1 MFRFQPRQYHGFITS
16 LACAFALAACG
27 GGGGG
32 GSDSASNA
40 GPTTTTGSAPTG
52 STTTAATVN
61 AVTTG
66 PISGFG
72 SIIIN
77 GVRYDDSAAKVVLD
91 DDNNARSAD
100 LRLGM
105 MAQVESQK
113 EANAGTARAT
123 SIATRSYV
131 QGPISALAPGINQLT
146 VLGITVTATLTT
158 VFDNVANLNGLALN
172 DKVEIHGLPDASGNL
187 TATRIEKSNAAEA
200 RLVGTVQNAGTPGR
214 FTLGGVTVLY
224 QPTALIGFSS
234 VTNGSLVRVKG
245 SLTAANTITASAI
258 RSINLTAPSA
268 NGQFAEVEGIIT
280 AFTNSSSFS
289 VNHLAVTVGAG
300 ATVQGAPALGSRVEV
315 VGTVT
320 GTALTAT
327 KVEVKNQ
334 AQVEVE
340 ANELHDAVAGL
351 DLNLRTF
358 TLRNGTVTIKWDNNT
373 VFETSLPNGAGSLR
387 NNVRVEVKG
396 RVSGSV
402 LLASRIKLDN

>member
-1 MFRFQPRQYHGFITS
+1 MFQFQPRRHNGFITS
-16 LACAFALAACG
+16 LVCAFALAACG
-27 GGGGG
+27 GGGG
-32 GSDSASNA
+32 SVESASNA
-40 GPTTTTGSAPTG
+40 GPTTTGSAPTG
-52 STTTAATVN
+52 STATAATVN

-77 GVRYDDSAAKVVLD
+77 GVHYDDSAAKVILD

-113 EANAGTARAT
+113 DANAGTARAT

-131 QGPISALAPGINQLT
+131 QGPISALSPGINQLT
-146 VLGITVTATLTT
+146 VLGITVTATPTT
-158 VFDNVANLNGLALN
+158 VFDNVANLSGLALN

-187 TATRIEKSNAAEA
+187 TATRIEKLNTAEA
-200 RLVGTVQNAGTPGR
+200 RLIGTVQNASTTGR
-214 FTLGGVTVLY
+214 FTLGSITVLY
-224 QPTALIGFSS
+224 QPTALIDFSN

-245 SLTAANTITASAI
+245 NLTAANTITASAI
-258 RSINLTAPSA
+258 RAINLTAPSA
-268 NGQFAEVEGIIT
+268 NGQLAEMEGIIT
-280 AFTNSSSFS
+280 AFTNSSRFS
-289 VNHLAVTVGAG
+289 VNNVAVTVGAG
-300 ATVQGAPALGSRVEV
+300 ATVQGSPALGSRVEV

-340 ANELHDAVAGL
+340 ANELHDAIASL

-358 TLRNGTVTIKWDNNT
+358 TLRNGTVTIKWDNST

-387 NNVRVEVKG
+387 NNLRVEVKG
-396 RVSGSV
+396 RVNGSV